1 MDDRPIRI
9 FLVEDNPADVR
20 LLREAL
26 AEVGSVQ
33 FIIAQSDRLDEALQR
48 LDNEHFDVILLD
60 LSLLDSQGLET
71 LVRAQARAVGV
82 PIVVLT
88 GLDDEALAVR
98 AVGEGAQDYLL
109 KGQVTS
115 NALVRALRYAI
126 ERHQNQS
133 ALRQLSLRDDLTDL
147 YNRRAF
153 LALAEEQLKL
163 SQRTGR
169 GLSLLFADVDGLKRI
184 NDTYGHQEGSY
195 ALIAAGRILKAAL
208 RESDIIA
215 RIGGDEFTALAVEAA
230 GDSAATICARLQT
243 SLDDYNTNNDRG
255 YRLSFS
261 MGVARFD
268 ADSPCSIEELI
279 ASADASMYEHKRSKH
294 MVRDPLRVGVA
305 PHNSTEGSMGRASSG

>member
-1 MDDRPIRI
+1 MDDQPIRI

-20 LLREAL
+20 LLHETL
-26 AEVGSVQ
+26 AEVGSGQ
-33 FIIAQSDRLDEALQR
+33 FIIAQSERLDEALQR
-48 LDNEHFDVILLD
+48 LEDETFDVILLD
-60 LSLLDSQGLET
+60 LSLLDSQGLDT
-71 LVRAQARAVGV
+71 LVRARARVDGV

-88 GLDDEALAVR
+88 GLDDEAIAVR

-126 ERHQNQS
+126 ERHHNQS

-147 YNRRAF
+147 YNRRGF

-169 GLSLLFADVDGLKRI
+169 GLSLLFVDVDGLKRI
-184 NDTYGHQEGSY
+184 NDIYGHQEGSD
-195 ALIAAGRILKAAL
+195 ALIATGRILKEAL

-243 SLDDYNTNNDRG
+243 SLDDYNANNDRG

-268 ADSPCSIEELI
+268 PNSPCSIEELI
-279 ASADASMYEHKRSKH
+279 ANADASMYEHKRSKH
-294 MVRDPLRVGVA
+294 VARDPLRLGVA
-305 PHNSTEGSMGRASSG
+305 PRKSNKRSMGRARSG

>member
-20 LLREAL
+20 LLHETL

-48 LDNEHFDVILLD
+48 LDNEHFDVMLLD
-60 LSLLDSQGLET
+60 LSLLDSQGLDT
-71 LVRAQARAVGV
+71 LVRAQARAIGV

-88 GLDDEALAVR
+88 GLDDEAIAVR

-147 YNRRAF
+147 YNRRGF

-184 NDTYGHQEGSY
+184 NDTCGHQEGSY
-195 ALIAAGRILKAAL
+195 ALIATGRILKAAL

-243 SLDDYNTNNDRG
+243 GLDDYNTNNDRG
-255 YRLSFS
+255 YRLTFS

-268 ADSPCSIEELI
+268 PSSPCSIEELI
-279 ASADASMYEHKRSKH
+279 TSADASMYEHKRSKC
-294 MVRDPLRVGVA
+294 VARDPLRVAVA
-305 PHNSTEGSMGRASSG
+305 PHKSNKRSIRRASSG